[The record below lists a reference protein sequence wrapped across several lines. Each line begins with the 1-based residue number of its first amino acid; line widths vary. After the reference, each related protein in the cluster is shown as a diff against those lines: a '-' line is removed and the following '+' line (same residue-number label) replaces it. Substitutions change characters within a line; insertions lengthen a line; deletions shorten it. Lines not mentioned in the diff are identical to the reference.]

1 MAKLSTI
8 LDQIDSGSMLLP
20 EFQRGYVWNRD
31 QVRGFMRSLY
41 LGYPVGSLL
50 VWETDTADQ
59 AVRGV
64 VPGGGVRQLL
74 LDGQQRV
81 TSLYGV
87 TRGRPPAFFE
97 GDPAA
102 FTGLRFHVADE
113 VFEFY
118 APVKMKNDPLWIDV
132 TELFVRGAEWQLERL
147 SSDARNWSY
156 VGRLMK
162 LQNLLDKEF
171 YAEQITGADKTTDV
185 VVEIFNRVN
194 SGGTKLSKGDLAL
207 AKICAEWSGARAT
220 MRSYLQRW
228 ADEGYEFTLDW
239 LLRNVNAV
247 ATGRAPF
254 SALDDV
260 SADEFEQALTDAAAH
275 IELALDEIA
284 ARLGLDHARVLPGRP
299 AIAVLS
305 RLISDNGGEF
315 GDAAQRDRALYW
327 YIHSGLSGRFAGST
341 ETYLNQD
348 LASVSGPGGVD
359 ELIARLER
367 WRGNTLT
374 IDPRDLDGAGKGSRY
389 YPLVYLVGR
398 VLGARDFGTGGEVAA
413 AAGLRVQPL
422 FGKAALSRAG
432 YRPTEINAIAN
443 FVLVTPES
451 AAEMARRRPEEFLG
465 RAAEAYPGLL
475 ASQCLPADPE
485 LWRVE
490 RYRDFLAAR
499 RELLA
504 AAANQILEGLRTGAR
519 VDAPRL
525 PRMVLRPGGDD
536 EIDIRAEEVGALVE
550 ELIGLGLAVPERDA
564 EIPDPET
571 GRALSVAEAVWPDG
585 LQPGQGAPVV
595 LELDPDGADLPR
607 MAELGYEVFTSVEA
621 LRGYA
626 LRRSREATGG
636 AVSAPVPAPPPVV
649 APAPVVAADPAA
661 EFHRAM
667 TTIHQQAR
675 DETGYSATYLL
686 AMLAEDGGVET
697 AKRLLASATVSTGFT
712 ALWQKGRLDLT
723 VEALVLDPRFAGLF
737 TAEEL
742 DAARS
747 RLAQFGFHA

>member
-8 LDQIDSGSMLLP
+8 LDQIDAGSMLLP

-50 VWETDTADQ
+50 VWETDTSDK
-59 AVRGV
+59 AVRGASHS
-64 VPGGGVRQLL
+64 GGVRQLL

-102 FTGLRFHVADE
+102 FTGLRFNIFDE
-113 VFEFY
+113 TFEFY
-118 APVKMKNDPLWIDV
+118 SPMKMKDDPLWVDV
-132 TELFVRGAEWQLERL
+132 TELFVRGADRQIEKLAA
-147 SSDARNWSY
+147 DARTRPHL
-156 VGRLMK
+156 GRLMK
-162 LQNLLDKEF
+162 LQNLLEKELH
-171 YAEQITGADKTTDV
+171 AEQITGPDKTTDV

-207 AKICAEWSGARAT
+207 AKICAEWAGARPT

-228 ADEGYEFTLDW
+228 QEEGYEFSLDW

-260 SADEFEQALTDAAAH
+260 TADEFEQALNGAADH
-275 IELALDEIA
+275 VDLVLDEIA
-284 ARLGLDHARVLPGRP
+284 SRLGLDHDRVLPGRP

-305 RLISDNGGEF
+305 RLLSENGGDF
-315 GDAAQRDRALYW
+315 ADAFERDKALYW
-327 YIHSGLSGRFAGST
+327 YVHAALSGRFAGST

-348 LASVSGPGGVD
+348 LATVAGKNGI
-359 ELIARLER
+359 EALISKLRR
-367 WRGNTLT
+367 WRGNNLA
-374 IDPRDLDGAGKGSRY
+374 IKPRDLEGAGKGARY

-398 VLGARDFGTGGEVAA
+398 VRGARDFGNGEVAGST
-413 AAGLRVQPL
+413 GLQVQQL
-422 FGKAALSRAG
+422 FGKALLSRAG
-432 YRPTEINAIAN
+432 YRPPEINAIAN

-451 AAEMARRRPEEFLG
+451 AAEVARRRPEEYLG
-465 RAAEAYPGLL
+465 RAEAAFPGLL
-475 ASQCLPADPE
+475 ASQCLPDDPE
-485 LWRVE
+485 LWKVE

-499 RELLA
+499 RELMA
-504 AAANQILEGLRTGAR
+504 KAANEILEGLRTGSR
-519 VDAPRL
+519 VSEPRL
-525 PRMVLRPGGDD
+525 PRVTVRVGGDD

-550 ELIGLGLAVPERDA
+550 ELVGLGLAAPERDA

-585 LQPGQGAPVV
+585 LQAGQGAPVV
-595 LELDPDGADLPR
+595 LELDPNEADLPR

-626 LRRSREATGG
+626 LRRSREAGG
-636 AVSAPVPAPPPVV
+636 PVVPVVPATVAPVPPP
-649 APAPVVAADPAA
+649 VAADPAQ
-661 EFHRAM
+661 EFHQAM
-667 TTIHQQAR
+667 ARIYQRAR
-675 DETGYSATYLL
+675 DETGYTATYLL
-686 AMLAEDGGVET
+686 SMLAEDGGVET
-697 AKRLLASATVSTGFT
+697 ARRLLASATVSTGFT
-712 ALWQKGRLDLT
+712 SLWNRGRLDLT

-737 TAEEL
+737 TSDEL
-742 DAARS
+742 DIARG
-747 RLAQFGFHA
+747 RLGQFDYAP

>member
-8 LDQIDSGSMLLP
+8 LDQVDAGSMLLP

-50 VWETDTADQ
+50 VWETDTTDKS
-59 AVRGV
+59 VRGG
-64 VPGGGVRQLL
+64 PGGGVRQLL

-87 TRGRPPAFFE
+87 VRGKPPAFFE
-97 GDPAA
+97 GDAAA
-102 FTGLRFHVADE
+102 FTGLRFNVAE
-113 VFEFY
+113 ETFEFY
-118 APVKMKNDPLWIDV
+118 APVKMKGDPLWIDV
-132 TELFVRGAEWQLERL
+132 TDLFLRGAEPQIERL
-147 SSDARNWSY
+147 ASDARNWPY

-162 LQNLLDKEF
+162 LQNLLEKDF
-171 YAEQITGADKTTDV
+171 HAEQITGPDKTTDV

-207 AKICAEWSGARAT
+207 AKICAQWSGARPT

-228 ADEGYEFTLDW
+228 DDEGYDFSLDW

-260 SADEFEQALTDAAAH
+260 SADEFEQALTGAADH
-275 IELALDEIA
+275 IDLLLEEIA
-284 ARLGLDHARVLPGRP
+284 SRLGLDHARVLPGRP
-299 AIAVLS
+299 ALAVLS
-305 RLISDNGGEF
+305 RLLSENGGEF
-315 GDAAQRDRALYW
+315 RDAAERDKALYW
-327 YIHSGLSGRFAGST
+327 YVHAALSGRFAGST

-348 LASVSGPGGVD
+348 LATVSGPRGVD
-359 ELIARLER
+359 DLIGRLRR
-367 WRGNTLT
+367 WRRSLT
-374 IDPRDLDGAGKGSRY
+374 IKPDDLQGAGKGARY
-389 YPLVYLVGR
+389 YPLVYLVSR
-398 VLGARDFGTGGEVAA
+398 VLGARDFATGEEVATA
-413 AAGLRVQPL
+413 SGLQVQPL
-422 FGKAALSRAG
+422 FSKAVLSRAG
-432 YRPTEINAIAN
+432 YRPAEINAIAN

-451 AAEMARRRPEEFLG
+451 AAEVARRRPEDYLAG
-465 RAAEAYPGLL
+465 AEELFPGLL
-475 ASQCLPADPE
+475 ASQCLPDDPA
-485 LWRVE
+485 LWQVT

-499 RELLA
+499 RKLLA
-504 AAANQILEGLRTGAR
+504 AAANEILDGLHSGAR

-525 PRMVLRPGGDD
+525 PRVAVRAGGDD
-536 EIDIRAEEVGALVE
+536 EIDIRAEEVGALVD
-550 ELIGLGLAVPERDA
+550 ELLGLGLASPERDA

-595 LELDPDGADLPR
+595 LELDPDEADLPR

-626 LRRSREATGG
+626 LRRRKEAGG
-636 AVSAPVPAPPPVV
+636 EAPAEAPVPPV
-649 APAPVVAADPAA
+649 ASPAPVAAPPAADPAQ
-661 EFHRAM
+661 EFHQAVLA
-667 TTIHQQAR
+667 IYQKAR
-675 DETGYSATYLL
+675 DETGYNATYLL

-712 ALWQKGRLDLT
+712 ALWNKGRLDLT

-737 TAEEL
+737 TADEI
-742 DAARS
+742 DIARG
-747 RLAQFGFHA
+747 RLAQFDFAV